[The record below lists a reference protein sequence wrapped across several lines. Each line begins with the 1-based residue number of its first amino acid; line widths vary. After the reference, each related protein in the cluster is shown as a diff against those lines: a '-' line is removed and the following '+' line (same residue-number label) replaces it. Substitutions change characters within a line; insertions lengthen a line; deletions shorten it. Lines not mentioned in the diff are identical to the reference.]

1 MEGGR
6 EEGWLGR
13 EGERGWGEDGE
24 REFKGEQQGKTAA
37 GELHAVN

>member
-13 EGERGWGEDGE
+13 EGERGWGEDDE
-24 REFKGEQQGKTAA
+24 REFKGEQQGKALLL
-37 GELHAVN
+37 ESCMQ